1 VSITSKDSINYDIVQ
16 GDTWTYQLQYGY
28 QDENDDE
35 TFYPTNITGMTF
47 RLEVRDRPAGKI
59 LCAVCTI
66 GDGIT
71 IVDAINGIIDVE
83 ISPDKTQNFVYPR
96 SAYQIQATDQ
106 YGAQDTWIQ
115 GWFKVN
121 PGVIN

>member
-16 GDTWTYQLQYGY
+16 GDTWAEQLQYGY
-28 QDENDDE
+28 EDEITKIFTPIDIS
-35 TFYPTNITGMTF
+35 NITF
-47 RLEVRDRPAGKI
+47 RLEVKDKPAGRI

-66 GDGIT
+66 NDGIT
-71 IVDAINGIIDVE
+71 IVDAANGIIDVE
-83 ISPDKTQNFVYPR
+83 ITPEKTKNFNYPR
-96 SAYQIQATDQ
+96 SAYQIQSTDQ

-121 PGVIN
+121 PGVID

>member
-1 VSITSKDSINYDIVQ
+1 VSITSKDSLNYDIVQ
-16 GDTWTYQLQYGY
+16 GDTWAEQLQYGY
-28 QDENDDE
+28 EDEDTKIFTPIDI
-35 TFYPTNITGMTF
+35 TNMTF
-47 RLEVRDRPAGKI
+47 RLEVKDKPAGRI

-66 GDGIT
+66 NDGIT
-71 IVDAINGIIDVE
+71 VVDAVNGIIDVE
-83 ISPDKTQNFVYPR
+83 ITPEKTKTFNYPR

-121 PGVIN
+121 PGVID